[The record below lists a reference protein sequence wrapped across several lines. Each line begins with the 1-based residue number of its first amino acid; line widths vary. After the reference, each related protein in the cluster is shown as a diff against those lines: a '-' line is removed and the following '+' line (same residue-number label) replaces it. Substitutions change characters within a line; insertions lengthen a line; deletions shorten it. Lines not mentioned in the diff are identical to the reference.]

1 LLRNAF
7 KYIRACL
14 LETNA
19 RACPLLVAN
28 ARARPGNPAT
38 RQPGN
43 PATRQPGNPA
53 PGCAFPFSILKCFQ
67 VWCFLSDSS
76 LVKVMLKVG
85 DGGVCAG
92 CVPFFAF

>member
-28 ARARPGNPAT
+28 ARARPGNTATRQPGDPAT
-38 RQPGN
+38 RQPG
-43 PATRQPGNPA
+43 AGLRISV
-53 PGCAFPFSILKCFQ
+53 FYFEVL
-67 VWCFLSDSS
+67 SS
-76 LVKVMLKVG
+76 LVLS
-85 DGGVCAG
+85 
-92 CVPFFAF
+92 FRLFIS

>member
-43 PATRQPGNPA
+43 PATRQPGDPA
-53 PGCAFPFSILKCFQ
+53 TRQPGAGLRISVFYFEVL
-67 VWCFLSDSS
+67 SS
-76 LVKVMLKVG
+76 LVLS
-85 DGGVCAG
+85 
-92 CVPFFAF
+92 FRLFIS